1 MDRIR
6 LIASDMDATL
16 LDEYSQLPPKFTET
30 IRALAGQG
38 ILFAAASGR
47 PLYTLET
54 MFPDLLEEIILIGD
68 NGGAAR
74 WKGKDLFVS
83 EMPAEGW
90 RQLARSTKQ
99 AGDVGLLCGL
109 QAAYAEKQDE
119 KYDKVFK
126 NFYTRVEYVDDLTA
140 VEAAA
145 DKFTVYLPNDDSQ
158 KAFDRI
164 YGAFHTGNGGAFS
177 VAVAGKL
184 GGRDEP
190 RCAQGCS
197 TGKGGCTAGHSGR
210 QHDGLW
216 RHLQRC
222 RDAHHREVRLFDGE
236 RQRTAAGAGVVPGTV
251 PPGIR
256 RDAGAE
262 TGAPPERRSLA
273 GGFCEG
279 ALKRERRFGMLS
291 ASL

>member
-54 MFPDLLEEIILIGD
+54 M
-68 NGGAAR
+68 
-74 WKGKDLFVS
+74 
-83 EMPAEGW
+83 
-90 RQLARSTKQ
+90 
-99 AGDVGLLCGL
+99 
-109 QAAYAEKQDE
+109 DE

-177 VAVAGKL
+177 VAVAGRNWVDVMNPGVHKGAALAKVGALL
-184 GGRDEP
+184 GIPADSMMAFGDTYNDAEMLTTAKYGFLMENGSGPLR
-190 RCAQGCS
+190 AQVPFLAPS
-197 TGKGGCTAGHSGR
+197 
-210 QHDGLW
+210 
-216 RHLQRC
+216 
-222 RDAHHREVRLFDGE
+222 HREYGVMQVLKQVLRQNGE
-236 RQRTAAGAGVVPGTV
+236 VS
-251 PPGIR
+251 
-256 RDAGAE
+256 
-262 TGAPPERRSLA
+262 PEDFVKA
-273 GGFCEG
+273 H
-279 ALKRERRFGMLS
+279 
-291 ASL
+291 

>member
-109 QAAYAEKQDE
+109 QAA
-119 KYDKVFK
+119 
-126 NFYTRVEYVDDLTA
+126 LTA

-158 KAFDRI
+158 EAFDRT

-177 VAVAGKL
+177 VAVAGRNWVDVMNPGVHKGAALAKVGALL
-184 GGRDEP
+184 GIPADSMMAFGDTYNDAEMLTTAKYGFLMENGSGPLR
-190 RCAQGCS
+190 AQVPFLAPS
-197 TGKGGCTAGHSGR
+197 
-210 QHDGLW
+210 
-216 RHLQRC
+216 
-222 RDAHHREVRLFDGE
+222 HREYGVMQVLKQVLRQNGE
-236 RQRTAAGAGVVPGTV
+236 VSSEDFTKAH
-251 PPGIR
+251 
-256 RDAGAE
+256 
-262 TGAPPERRSLA
+262 
-273 GGFCEG
+273 
-279 ALKRERRFGMLS
+279 
-291 ASL
+291 

>member
-1 MDRIR
+1 MC
-6 LIASDMDATL
+6 
-16 LDEYSQLPPKFTET
+16 TE
-30 IRALAGQG
+30 
-38 ILFAAASGR
+38 
-47 PLYTLET
+47 
-54 MFPDLLEEIILIGD
+54 
-68 NGGAAR
+68 AAR

-119 KYDKVFK
+119 KHDAVFK

-177 VAVAGKL
+177 VAVAGRNWVDVMNPGVHKGAALAKVGALL
-184 GGRDEP
+184 GIPADSMMAFGDTYNDAEMLTTAKYGFLMENGSGPLR
-190 RCAQGCS
+190 AQVPFLAPS
-197 TGKGGCTAGHSGR
+197 
-210 QHDGLW
+210 
-216 RHLQRC
+216 
-222 RDAHHREVRLFDGE
+222 HREYGVMQVLKQVLRQNGE
-236 RQRTAAGAGVVPGTV
+236 VS
-251 PPGIR
+251 
-256 RDAGAE
+256 
-262 TGAPPERRSLA
+262 PEDFVKA
-273 GGFCEG
+273 H
-279 ALKRERRFGMLS
+279 
-291 ASL
+291 

>member
-1 MDRIR
+1 MHW
-6 LIASDMDATL
+6 
-16 LDEYSQLPPKFTET
+16 P
-30 IRALAGQG
+30 G

-109 QAAYAEKQDE
+109 QA
-119 KYDKVFK
+119 
-126 NFYTRVEYVDDLTA
+126 
-140 VEAAA
+140 

-177 VAVAGKL
+177 VAVAGRNWVDVMNPGVHKGAALAKVGALL
-184 GGRDEP
+184 GIPADSMMAFGDTYNDAEMLTTAKYGFLMENGSGPLR
-190 RCAQGCS
+190 AQVPFLAPSHREYGVMQVLKQVLRQNGEVSPAFSGSDSFCKNAFGAARRPLQTRKQNNIS
-197 TGKGGCTAGHSGR
+197 AEYAQSETAGI
-210 QHDGLW
+210 LN
-216 RHLQRC
+216 RHNL
-222 RDAHHREVRLFDGE
+222 
-236 RQRTAAGAGVVPGTV
+236 
-251 PPGIR
+251 
-256 RDAGAE
+256 
-262 TGAPPERRSLA
+262 PEL
-273 GGFCEG
+273 
-279 ALKRERRFGMLS
+279 
-291 ASL
+291 

>member
-16 LDEYSQLPPKFTET
+16 LDEHSQLPPKFADT

-54 MFPDLLEEIILIGD
+54 MFPDLLDEIILIGD

-74 WKGKDLFVS
+74 WKGRNLFVS
-83 EMPAEGW
+83 EMPAAGW
-90 RQLARSTKQ
+90 RSLARSTKQ

-109 QAAYAEKQDE
+109 QAAYVEKQDE
-119 KYDKVFK
+119 IYDKVFK

-145 DKFTVYLPNDDSQ
+145 DKFTIYLPHDNAQ
-158 KAFDRI
+158 EAFDAT

-177 VAVAGKL
+177 VAVAGKNWVDVMNPGVHKGAALARVGALL
-184 GGRDEP
+184 GIPADSMMAFGDTYNDAEMLATAKYGFLMENGSEPLRAKVPFLAPSHRDYGVMQVLE
-190 RCAQGCS
+190 
-197 TGKGGCTAGHSGR
+197 TVLR
-210 QHDGLW
+210 QHGNVSPEDFTK
-216 RHLQRC
+216 
-222 RDAHHREVRLFDGE
+222 AH
-236 RQRTAAGAGVVPGTV
+236 
-251 PPGIR
+251 
-256 RDAGAE
+256 
-262 TGAPPERRSLA
+262 
-273 GGFCEG
+273 
-279 ALKRERRFGMLS
+279 
-291 ASL
+291 

>member
-16 LDEYSQLPPKFTET
+16 LDEHSQLPPDFEQV
-30 IRALAGQG
+30 IRALAQQG

-47 PLYTLET
+47 PLYTLEK
-54 MFPDLLEEIILIGD
+54 MFAGLLEDVVLIGD

-90 RQLARSTKQ
+90 RKLARSTKQ

-119 KYDKVFK
+119 KYDPVFK

-145 DKFTVYLPNDDSQ
+145 DKFTIYLPHDNSQ
-158 KAFDRI
+158 QAFDQT
-164 YGAFHTGNGGAFS
+164 YGAFHTGNGGEFS
-177 VAVAGKL
+177 VAVAGKNWVDVMNPGVHKGAALAKVGGLL
-184 GGRDEP
+184 GIPAESMMAFGDTYNDAEMLTTAKYGFLMENGSEP
-190 RCAQGCS
+190 LRAKVPFLAPSHREYGVMQILKQVLAQGGEVS
-197 TGKGGCTAGHSGR
+197 PEDFVK
-210 QHDGLW
+210 
-216 RHLQRC
+216 
-222 RDAHHREVRLFDGE
+222 AH
-236 RQRTAAGAGVVPGTV
+236 
-251 PPGIR
+251 
-256 RDAGAE
+256 
-262 TGAPPERRSLA
+262 
-273 GGFCEG
+273 
-279 ALKRERRFGMLS
+279 
-291 ASL
+291 